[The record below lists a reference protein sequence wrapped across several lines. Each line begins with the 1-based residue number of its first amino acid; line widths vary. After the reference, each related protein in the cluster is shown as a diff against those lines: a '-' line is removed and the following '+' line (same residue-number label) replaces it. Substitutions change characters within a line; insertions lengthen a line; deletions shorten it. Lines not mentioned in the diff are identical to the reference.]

1 MLKTGEQRLP
11 ESFSKKL
18 ETAFSRSGQ
27 LCVGIDPHEQLL
39 DEAGF
44 EQSAEGLHQ
53 FSMTML
59 DAITGTVSMIKP
71 QVSFYERFGSAGFK
85 VLETLCSEASNRGLL
100 VIADAKRG
108 DIGSTMTAYAQAW
121 LGKSAPFLV
130 DALTVS
136 PYLGVG
142 SLAEAVSMASERGKG
157 LFVLCA
163 TSNPEGKSLQMATNG
178 GISVAS
184 QIASEVAQLNQVS
197 AQSKTRYGTAGLV
210 IGATVDLESYGLSEL
225 NSEATG
231 NFASILSPGFGYQ
244 GARLADAKKIYGSNA
259 DKVIYTI
266 SRSALRNGLHSVQ
279 SVIEADQQELAQ
291 ALSE

>member
-1 MLKTGEQRLP
+1 MIGGQQLP

-27 LCVGIDPHEQLL
+27 LCLGIDPHEQLL
-39 DEAGF
+39 DEAGYQ
-44 EQSAEGLHQ
+44 QSAEGLYQ

-59 DAITGTVSMIKP
+59 DAITGTVSIIKP

-85 VLETLCSEASNRGLL
+85 VLENLCSEASSRGLL

-121 LGKSAPFLV
+121 LGKAAPFLV

-142 SLAEAVSMASERGKG
+142 SLAETVSMASERGKG

-163 TSNPEGKSLQMATNG
+163 TSNPEGESLQMSSNG
-178 GISVAS
+178 GSSVAR
-184 QIASEVAQLNQVS
+184 QIANEVALLNQVS

-210 IGATVDLESYGLSEL
+210 IGATLNLESYGLSEL

-231 NFASILSPGFGYQ
+231 SFAPILSPGFGHQ
-244 GARLADAKKIYGSNA
+244 GARLSDAKKIFGLNA

-266 SRSALRNGLHSVQ
+266 SRSALRNGLNSVK

-291 ALSE
+291 GLSE